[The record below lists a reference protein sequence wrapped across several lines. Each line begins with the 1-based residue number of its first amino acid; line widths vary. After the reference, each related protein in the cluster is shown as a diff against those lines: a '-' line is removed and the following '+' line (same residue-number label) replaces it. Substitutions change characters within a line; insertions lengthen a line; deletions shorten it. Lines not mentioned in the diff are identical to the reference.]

1 MAIVRTVSSPR
12 CCATSRTSMRPALS
26 TCRAFRMNGR
36 SPSNLT
42 STTAPMTWVI
52 VPMLFFAM
60 TGVPCVLGA
69 GPLEGFGAGNNLD
82 QFLGDDRLAGAVVV
96 DGQPVDPLAGIARRA
111 VHRRHARALLARH
124 VLVQRRDDLHRKI
137 VLQER
142 LQDLVLVPLE
152 LIIAGDPG
160 S

>member
-1 MAIVRTVSSPR
+1 MAMVRTVFSPR
-12 CCATSRTSMRPALS
+12 CCATSSTSIRPALL
-26 TCRAFRMNGR
+26 TCKAFRMNGR

-52 VPMLFFAM
+52 VPILFFAM

-96 DGQPVDPLAGIARRA
+96 DGQPVDHLAGIARRA
-111 VHRRHARALLARH
+111 VPRRHARALLARD
-124 VLVQRRDDLHRKI
+124 VLQQRREDLPRE
-137 VLQER
+137 V
-142 LQDLVLVPLE
+142 V
-152 LIIAGDPG
+152 
-160 S
+160 